1 MFLRDRQVQSSMAWF
16 LASALSSRV
25 HAAIWIPISD
35 TSGVADSTG
44 YIAGQAVLNPLIAA
58 IRAYAAGKGWR

>member
-1 MFLRDRQVQSSMAWF
+1 MAWF